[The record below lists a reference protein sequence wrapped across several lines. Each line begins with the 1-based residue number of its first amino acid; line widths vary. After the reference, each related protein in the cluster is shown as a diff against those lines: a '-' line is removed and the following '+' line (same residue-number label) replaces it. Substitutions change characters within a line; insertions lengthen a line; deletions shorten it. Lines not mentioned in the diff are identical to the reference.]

1 MADAAG
7 GVTPGTL
14 RVLVQHPAAA
24 IRRRIGQALRAAGFT
39 VTERARPGAQTLELL
54 RVERPDV
61 AVVRDRGLAREIAS
75 DPDLLHSTAVLL
87 SPVDL
92 EAVAD
97 ALELGVHD
105 VLPDPPADGELI
117 ARVQAAGRVTTMR
130 AQLLSRE
137 RRLEELAYSDELT
150 GLWNRR
156 YLQRR
161 LASEL
166 RAAERHGRPLAIA
179 MIDVDHFKAINDDH
193 GHLVGDDVLREV
205 ADRLREAL
213 RDEDVLGRWGGEE
226 LLVILPSEPPGGVLQ
241 AAERLRRRI
250 SARPFTPGAIGAT
263 VSIGCAESDGETS
276 VDALIRRADEALYT
290 AKREGRDRVVAAELR
305 SAVR

>member
-1 MADAAG
+1 M
-7 GVTPGTL
+7 

-24 IRRRIGQALRAAGFT
+24 IRRHIGQALRAAGCE
-39 VTERARPGAQTLELL
+39 VIERARPGAATLELL
-54 RVERPDV
+54 RAQRPEV
-61 AVVRDRGLAREIAS
+61 AVVRDRGLAQQIAR

-87 SPVDL
+87 SPLDL
-92 EAVAD
+92 DAVAD

-117 ARVQAAGRVTTMR
+117 ARVQAAGRVTTLR

-137 RRLEELAYSDELT
+137 QRLEALAYNDELT

-166 RAAERHGRPLAIA
+166 RVAERHGRPVAIA
-179 MIDVDHFKAINDDH
+179 IIDVDHFKAINDRH
-193 GHLVGDDVLREV
+193 GHPVGDDVLREMG
-205 ADRLREAL
+205 ARLREAL

-226 LLVILPSEPPGGVLQ
+226 LLVILPSEPPGGVLRV
-241 AAERLRRRI
+241 AERLRCRI
-250 SARPFTPGAIGAT
+250 ADRPFTAHAIPAT
-263 VSIGCAESDGETS
+263 VSIGGAESDGETS
-276 VDALIRRADEALYT
+276 VDALIRRADAALYT
-290 AKREGRDRVVAAELR
+290 AKREGRDRVVVAGLR